1 MLMCRHRQ
9 RVLKGEKSAEI
20 LYNPV
25 EKENRFV
32 AFEQVPDYKWGV
44 IVAQEAD
51 ATFAANSEIRNVT
64 IFYFVVI
71 LFTLFFAYLISWEI
85 NWRRKMEAAMQ
96 KSLKE
101 ISDFKALFE
110 SAPGCY
116 LILKPD
122 LVIAAVSEEY
132 LNATMTK
139 RVDILGRHLFEV
151 FPDNPD
157 DPGADGVSNLR
168 WSLET
173 VLSSKAANAMAIQ
186 KYDIRRPDGAFE
198 ERFWSPLNKPVLNA
212 RGEVF
217 YIIHSVEDVT
227 LKVLHERELNKAN
240 DEIRDLYDKA
250 PCGYLSVDENIFLT
264 NINQTLLDWMGYTAD
279 EVVGKMKYE
288 DLLSPESRAA
298 HLSTFEVVFA
308 DYVKNGYVNDLEYEF
323 QRKDGS
329 TFPTLVNSI
338 AVLDEH
344 GNFTKSRS
352 SVFDNTQRKKAED
365 QLKAVNKELEGFT
378 YSVSHDLRAP
388 LRGINGFT
396 KIVQED
402 YADKLDAE
410 ANRMLNIIM
419 ANSNKMAQLIDDLLA
434 FSRLGR
440 KNLLKSDVPTDMMVR
455 SICDEFK
462 KEEKNRN
469 IEFRI
474 KPLPNIKADRMT
486 IEQVWVNLIS
496 NAVKYSKLK
505 DPAIIE
511 IGCEERTTEYIF
523 YIKDNGA
530 GFDMLYVDKLFGVF
544 QRLHSSEEFEG
555 TGVGLAIVHKIVT
568 KHYGKVWAQAEV
580 GEGAV
585 FYFTLPR

>member
-1 MLMCRHRQ
+1 M
-9 RVLKGEKSAEI
+9 
-20 LYNPV
+20 
-25 EKENRFV
+25 
-32 AFEQVPDYKWGV
+32 
-44 IVAQEAD
+44 
-51 ATFAANSEIRNVT
+51 
-64 IFYFVVI
+64 
-71 LFTLFFAYLISWEI
+71 
-85 NWRRKMEAAMQ
+85 
-96 KSLKE
+96 
-101 ISDFKALFE
+101 FE

-168 WSLET
+168 RSLET

-212 RGEVF
+212 KGEVF

-264 NINQTLLDWMGYTAD
+264 NINKTLLDWMGYTAD

-344 GNFTKSRS
+344 GNFTQSRS

-419 ANSNKMAQLIDDLLA
+419 TNSNKMAQLIDDLLS

-568 KHYGKVWAQAEV
+568 KHYGKVWAQAKV